1 MNLTKEQ
8 RLQVYKKMLEI
19 AIEDRKLS
27 MKMDTNDDY
36 LLFGLCACLSK
47 ALTEL
52 KIYFNYHYKINN
64 MPELIALK
72 PKFKGPIEPLYWWS
86 TKSTS
91 MTRINKLKK
100 VIADMEKEINQI
112 TK

>member
-1 MNLTKEQ
+1 MDLTKEQ
-8 RLQVYKKMLEI
+8 RLQVYKKMLEL

-27 MKMDTNDDY
+27 MKINPNDGD
-36 LLFGLCACLSK
+36 LLYGLCVCLST

-52 KIYFNYHYKINN
+52 KIYFNYHHKINH

-100 VIADMEKEINQI
+100 VIADMEKEIN
-112 TK
+112 

>member
-19 AIEDRKLS
+19 AIEDKKLS
-27 MKMDTNDDY
+27 IKMNPNDGY
-36 LLFGLCACLSK
+36 LLYGLCTCLSK

-52 KIYFNYHYKINN
+52 KIYFNHYHKINH

-86 TKSTS
+86 TKPTS

-100 VIADMEKEINQI
+100 VIADMEKEIN
-112 TK
+112 